1 MHPPHLA
8 SPRREVAV
16 SARERLPATG
26 ANGPLMARVQCIGMP
41 RALVLVVLV
50 LVVRP
55 LRKNERVSE
64 RLIVC
69 GETSD
74 MPRVIMQPSFGHGAP
89 QERWKR
95 TLETEIP
102 FTAHPY
108 VDGLRPGD
116 LDRLLAMHPA
126 GAARFWGATKV
137 QNKNYDTKVSAG
149 DVVLFTGAMQVRA
162 VGQIGVILRDAAGF
176 GDLLW
181 DPEPKNGSWCNVY
194 SVQGFQKVA
203 IPYQTIWALPGF
215 QAKPVFQGLWPL
227 DSDRSQTLLEA
238 LHIEPPETPQP
249 DAEEHRRL
257 AALAKSMGQV
267 TAAEEF
273 TKAST
278 SYEQAAGTVIVN
290 RAESLLITAYRAS
303 LPAPTIRPSV
313 FRLAWLTTTMQTQT
327 EASSW
332 KQRAAPSTSL
342 SGKR

>member
-1 MHPPHLA
+1 
-8 SPRREVAV
+8 
-16 SARERLPATG
+16 
-26 ANGPLMARVQCIGMP
+26 
-41 RALVLVVLV
+41 
-50 LVVRP
+50 
-55 LRKNERVSE
+55 
-64 RLIVC
+64 
-69 GETSD
+69 
-74 MPRVIMQPSFGHGAP
+74 MQPSFGHGAP
-89 QERWKR
+89 QQRWKR

-149 DVVLFTGAMQVRA
+149 DVLLFTGAMQVRA
-162 VGQIGVILRDAAGF
+162 VGQIGVILRNAADF

-181 DPEPKNGSWCNVY
+181 NPEPKNGSWCNVY

-257 AALAKSMGQV
+257 TTLAKSMGQV

-278 SYEQAAGTVIVN
+278 SYEQAAGTVNVN

-303 LPAPTIRPSV
+303 LPGTHDKTLRAPTGLADYYHEDPDGSVIVEAKSSAKHKFVRQALSQLLDYVRFSPTPVASLGALFPQRPAELSV
-313 FRLAWLTTTMQTQT
+313 QLLHHYGVDCICL
-327 EASSW
+327 EADGSFTSFPASPSARSTWQSS
-332 KQRAAPSTSL
+332 QLVP
-342 SGKR
+342 